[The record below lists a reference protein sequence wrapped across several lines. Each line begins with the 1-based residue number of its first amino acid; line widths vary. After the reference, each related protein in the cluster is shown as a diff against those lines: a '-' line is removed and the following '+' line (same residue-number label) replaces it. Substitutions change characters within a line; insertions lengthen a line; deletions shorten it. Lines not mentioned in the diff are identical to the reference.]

1 MATHQFSI
9 GELVTLNWQSGG
21 LFPKDS
27 SYTIKSQLPPVGIEL
42 QYRIKSTGEP
52 YERVVTEHQ
61 LSKLSFRAEAGGV
74 S

>member
-1 MATHQFSI
+1 MPAHQFSI
-9 GELVTLNWQSGG
+9 GDLVTLNWQPGG
-21 LFPKDS
+21 LFPKDI
-27 SYTIKSQLPPVGIEL
+27 SYTVKSQMPPVGVEL

-61 LSKLSFRAEAGGV
+61 LTKLPSRTEADAV